1 MNARIQLRTPLVVEV
16 SAIDESGQRA
26 MYALYERYYE
36 GTGFAVFRRD
46 LLAKDHVVLLH
57 GADGALQGF
66 STLAVYA
73 REFEG
78 RPLRVIFSGDTIV
91 DQRCWGSQTFAFAWL
106 RLAGAIKARAPATPL
121 YWLLIS
127 KGQRTYRY
135 LPAFSR
141 TYWPA
146 PDCLTPAPVQALMAF
161 LATERFG
168 ASYDAAAG
176 VLRFDGLEGRLRP
189 RYAAVPDK
197 DLRLPQVR
205 YFLERNP
212 GYARGD
218 ELVCLCELSAENLR
232 PIARRVFESGATDT
246 SEP

>member
-1 MNARIQLRTPLVVEV
+1 MNARVQLRTPQVAEVVG
-16 SAIDESGQRA
+16 IDEAGQRA

-36 GTGFAVFRRD
+36 GTSFAVFRRD

-57 GADGALQGF
+57 GEDGELQGF

-78 RPLRVIFSGDTIV
+78 RRLRVIFSGDTIV
-91 DQRCWGSQTFAFAWL
+91 DQRCWGSQTFAFTWL
-106 RLAGAIKARAPATPL
+106 RWAGAVKAQAPATPL

-141 TYWPA
+141 SYWPA
-146 PDCLTPAPVQALMAF
+146 PGRATPAPAQALMDF
-161 LATERFG
+161 LARERFG

-205 YFLERNP
+205 YFLQRNP
-212 GYARGD
+212 GYTRGE
-218 ELVCLCELSAENLR
+218 ELVCLCELSAANLR
-232 PIARRVFESGATDT
+232 PIARRVFESGAAGGNH
-246 SEP
+246 P

>member
-1 MNARIQLRTPLVVEV
+1 MTRLAARILPAGLLPGEVVE
-16 SAIDESGQRA
+16 R
-26 MYALYERYYE
+26 MYAIYAAHYDACDPAR
-36 GTGFAVFRRD
+36 FRAD
-46 LLAKDHVVLLH
+46 LAGKDYVILLEDVAGLH
-57 GADGALQGF
+57 GF
-66 STLAVYA
+66 STLAHYRFAASGGPVA
-73 REFEG
+73 V
-78 RPLRVIFSGDTIV
+78 LFSGDTVIDRRV
-91 DQRCWGSQTFAFAWL
+91 WGQQALSRGFAQ
-106 RLAGAIKARAPATPL
+106 LAGALHAREPATPL